1 MYNIGQILYII
12 SNRSRT
18 IEPVQVH
25 SKQTLESF
33 EGTKVQHMCKTIR
46 NDTICLEKQSENAQ
60 LSGIFS
66 TIEEAESHLL
76 KLASE
81 MVRTL
86 AATAAEKAASFVIE
100 PPVRA
105 DATIEPSKV
114 PAENQQDVHNVTLPD
129 GTTARLHLPPDMT

>member
-1 MYNIGQILYII
+1 
-12 SNRSRT
+12 
-18 IEPVQVH
+18 
-25 SKQTLESF
+25 
-33 EGTKVQHMCKTIR
+33 MCKTIR